1 MSVVVL
7 RSISIPGNRSTA
19 NLDDEEHIFYHI
31 RRILQTSYSQKV
43 TGLRGL
49 VVILCVNGCL
59 RLSARVS
66 EYVCECYGNHRSVYG
81 WP

>member
-1 MSVVVL
+1 MVL

-49 VVILCVNGCL
+49 VLILCVNGCL
-59 RLSARVS
+59 CLSACVS
-66 EYVCECYGNHRSVYG
+66 ECVCVCCGIHISVYG